1 LQVVTLTDIFL
12 WKVVDRNGRKLGHV
26 MDLVSPGEPEAG
38 SPNAERNVVTI
49 TYGEAGLLHI
59 LGVRKATP
67 KTAAWSDVLEARDG
81 VVVLATDARSQQ

>member
-1 LQVVTLTDIFL
+1 MTLTDIFL

-26 MDLVSPGEPEAG
+26 MDLVSPGEPETG
-38 SPNAERNVVTI
+38 MPNAERAVASI

-59 LGVRKATP
+59 LGVRKAKP

-81 VVVLATDARSQQ
+81 VVVLRSAESSK